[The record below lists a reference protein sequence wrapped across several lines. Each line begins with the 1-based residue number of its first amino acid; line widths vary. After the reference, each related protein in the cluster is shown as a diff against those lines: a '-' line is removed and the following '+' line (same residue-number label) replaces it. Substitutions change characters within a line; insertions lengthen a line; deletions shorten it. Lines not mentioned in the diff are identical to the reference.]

1 MSELSLGGT
10 GDLGDWGYPSGLYN
24 YATGQY
30 DDDGM
35 IWNGKNKATK
45 ADRKQCKKAV
55 HHKPCKLD
63 SASVCGTNDPDW
75 STFRED
81 HKGEVPYTQHVTVG

>member
-1 MSELSLGGT
+1 MSELSMGGT
-10 GDLGDWGYPSGLYN
+10 GDLGEWGYPSALYN
-24 YATGQY
+24 FETGQY

-35 IWNGKNKATK
+35 IWNGDEKATK

-63 SASVCGTNDPDW
+63 GASLCGKNDPEY

-81 HKGEVPYTQHVTVG
+81 NKGEWPYKQTITL